1 VGTRGSGWGRDRRPA
16 AGTGLRRR
24 RARGRRRRAGW
35 LAAWLGR
42 IRRRWRSFWHWEVL
56 HALRQR
62 YPQLARSRTPGPG
75 ELRRFP
81 QRTWP

>member
-1 VGTRGSGWGRDRRPA
+1 MRT
-16 AGTGLRRR
+16 
-24 RARGRRRRAGW
+24 RGRRQTGW
-35 LAAWLGR
+35 FAALWGR

-56 HALRQR
+56 HAIRER
-62 YPQLARSRTPGPG
+62 YPRLARTRVLSPG